1 MIEPGTLFQYTIFDK
16 LIRIF
21 VADLVYIQIDTK
33 TKNNVVLNNNL
44 TFDLDYV
51 EKYFKKLSW
60 EYRDLY
66 SSEKITTKS

>member
-1 MIEPGTLFQYTIFDK
+1 MDKNIMIEPGTLFQYTIFDK

-51 EKYFKKLSW
+51 EKYFKKLS
-60 EYRDLY
+60 
-66 SSEKITTKS
+66 

>member
-51 EKYFKKLSW
+51 EKYFKKLS
-60 EYRDLY
+60 
-66 SSEKITTKS
+66 